1 MKLKTNYYFYLGI
14 QVIKQL
20 ELIHIPKKGEMVS
33 FGKGTYIVKGVNHRY
48 FTDSHDIAIHLEEVG
63 RMKTLT
69 ELTAE
74 YYDLIGKDHHKDKD
88 CHFYIQ
94 KTYSYGD
101 EPYWQYQFL
110 HYGYCWS
117 VENFFQDDDNVKKY
131 QESCKYKFPQRQT
144 EQEAEQDMRNFL
156 EWVIEK
162 EKMVQDG
169 N

>member
-1 MKLKTNYYFYLGI
+1 
-14 QVIKQL
+14 
-20 ELIHIPKKGEMVS
+20 
-33 FGKGTYIVKGVNHRY
+33 
-48 FTDSHDIAIHLEEVG
+48 
-63 RMKTLT
+63 MKTLT

-74 YYDLIGKDHHKDKD
+74 YYNLIGKDHYKDRD

-94 KTYSYGD
+94 KIYSYGD

-117 VENFFQDDDNVKKY
+117 VENFFQDEENIKKY
-131 QESCKYKFPQRQT
+131 QEYFDRSKKIPVFCDISSAYLDEFPKRQT

-162 EKMVQDG
+162 EKNVQI
-169 N
+169 